1 MIVPDLNLLLYAHN
15 DGAPQF
21 AEARRWWESLLN
33 GTERVGIPW
42 IVAVGFIRLSTKPAV
57 LDSPF
62 SPENAVNTVE
72 EWFSFPHVAP
82 LNPGPGHLDRVRSLL
97 AVAGTGGNLVNDA
110 HIATLALEHGA
121 EVDSGVEDPSAPGA
135 TALHGA
141 AVRGD
146 LKGVKVL
153 LRYGADPRSRN
164 ADGKRPVEV
173 TRNKKVRELL
183 EKA

>member
-42 IVAVGFIRLSTKPAV
+42 IVAVGFVRLSTKPAV
-57 LDSPF
+57 LDRPF
-62 SPENAVNTVE
+62 SPENAVDTVE

-82 LNPGPGHLDRVRSLL
+82 LDPGPGHLGRVRSLL

-110 HIATLALEHGA
+110 HIAALALEHGA
-121 EVDSGVEDPSAPGA
+121 EVHSNDSDFSRFPGV
-135 TALHGA
+135 
-141 AVRGD
+141 RW
-146 LKGVKVL
+146 
-153 LRYGADPRSRN
+153 RN
-164 ADGKRPVEV
+164 P
-173 TRNKKVRELL
+173 L
-183 EKA
+183 